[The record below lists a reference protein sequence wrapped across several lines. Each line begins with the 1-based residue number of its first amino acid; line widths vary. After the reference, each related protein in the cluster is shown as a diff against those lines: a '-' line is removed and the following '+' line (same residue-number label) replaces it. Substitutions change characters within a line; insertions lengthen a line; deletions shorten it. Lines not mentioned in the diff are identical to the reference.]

1 MKREIPASNCPSFV
15 DNLLY
20 ASGGATDTKDKEER
34 AAFDILTESLDA
46 KAETYEAQRPQR
58 KRKESKFQK
67 YLNLGIRGGEWLRVD
82 TDGVFQYRD
91 QWYRIDD
98 EMTQYQPV
106 ETELGLLYDMDR
118 ILATNPNSPEF
129 YDMNYD
135 RVKVSR
141 FDSHDWRF
149 VGRKRNARANH
160 PRDAHS
166 KL

>member
-1 MKREIPASNCPSFV
+1 MHMKREIPSSNCPSFV

-20 ASGGATDTKDKEER
+20 ASGGSTDSRDKEER
-34 AAFDILTESLDA
+34 AAFDVLTESLDA
-46 KAETYEAQRPQR
+46 KAETYEVQRTQR

-82 TDGVFQYRD
+82 TDGVFQYNGIS
-91 QWYRIDD
+91 YRIDED
-98 EMTQYQPV
+98 MTQYQPV

-141 FDSHDWRF
+141 FDSHD
-149 VGRKRNARANH
+149 
-160 PRDAHS
+160 
-166 KL
+166 